1 MCYKDELQR
10 KNAEKLQ
17 RKFEED
23 RVPGFIQ
30 KYFVN
35 IESKA
40 GAINYWIA
48 IKDLLLW
55 LMKNHVIEKNT
66 IADII
71 PADFYEIE
79 SEDITMYLKEK
90 ENNGISP
97 TTLETRKNI
106 FRSFWNYLV
115 RIKKCPVESNII
127 LFVTYKGISSNN
139 NLIKKMP
146 SEKQLK
152 EMEEKILKKKD
163 EFVRIRNH
171 CVFRVLKGTGLR
183 ESELAGLELTDLFL
197 DEESYIKIGEMMPCI
212 KIIGKG
218 KYRAIEARSV
228 YLTGDAIN
236 ALREW
241 LEIRLKVK
249 NIIDQK
255 AVFLNKN
262 GKRLTEDNIKSIFK
276 NYGNGVTPHMMRHWF
291 ATVMANTGNIAFAQQ
306 QLGHTSANTTI
317 NNYANGSYGMKE
329 ILMNM

>member
-23 RVPGFIQ
+23 RVPVFIQ

-55 LMKNHVIEKNT
+55 LMKNHVIEKKA
-66 IADII
+66 IADIA
-71 PADFYEIE
+71 PTDFYEIE
-79 SEDITMYLKEK
+79 SEDVTMYLKEK
-90 ENNGISP
+90 ENDGISP

-115 RIKKCPVESNII
+115 RTKKCPVESNII

-163 EFVRIRNH
+163 EFVRFRNH

-241 LEIRLKVK
+241 LEIRSKVE